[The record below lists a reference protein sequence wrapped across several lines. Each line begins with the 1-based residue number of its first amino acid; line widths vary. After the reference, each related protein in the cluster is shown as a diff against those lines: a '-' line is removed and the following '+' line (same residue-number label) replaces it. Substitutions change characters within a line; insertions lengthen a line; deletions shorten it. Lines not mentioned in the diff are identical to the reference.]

1 MLIWHSMW
9 EIQIGSKLRD
19 NAYSLMKLRD
29 PYRSKVP
36 LKLKEQQRKALI
48 QFYSKEIQKIS
59 INSLFIIDPMGS
71 WTSAS
76 NVLTIYQQK
85 SFCLN

>member
-9 EIQIGSKLRD
+9 KIQIGSKLRD

-36 LKLKEQQRKALI
+36 LKTKRTTKK
-48 QFYSKEIQKIS
+48 S
-59 INSLFIIDPMGS
+59 
-71 WTSAS
+71 S
-76 NVLTIYQQK
+76 NTVL
-85 SFCLN
+85 